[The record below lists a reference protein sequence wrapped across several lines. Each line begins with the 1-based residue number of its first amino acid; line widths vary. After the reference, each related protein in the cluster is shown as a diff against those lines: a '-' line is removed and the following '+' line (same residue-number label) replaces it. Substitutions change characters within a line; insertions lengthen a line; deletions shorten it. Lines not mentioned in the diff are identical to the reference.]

1 MGQHVGL
8 VHDTGLSTDSDIDE
22 GRNDVYLT
30 RYVSDVGSREE
41 SGETVSI
48 SVAHLGKKSRK
59 MSSYDTRQCIIGI
72 FHLFLFL
79 LTAVHCWPRV

>member
-48 SVAHLGKKSRK
+48 FVAHLGKRVVKRVLMILVSV
-59 MSSYDTRQCIIGI
+59 
-72 FHLFLFL
+72 L
-79 LTAVHCWPRV
+79 LAFFVCFCFR